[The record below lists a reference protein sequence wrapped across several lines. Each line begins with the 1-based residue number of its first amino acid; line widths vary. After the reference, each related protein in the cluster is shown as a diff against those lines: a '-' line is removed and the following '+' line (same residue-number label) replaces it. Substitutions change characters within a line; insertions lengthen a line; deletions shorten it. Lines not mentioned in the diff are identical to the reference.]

1 MHRIRRQILDLE
13 LPREKGATDL
23 ARRASRLF
31 QEKVVPGL
39 DKLFTQIAPGDQ
51 IIRIQ
56 RLEIDLD
63 YLSEGRFDTEF
74 VDVCLRQIEQ
84 QIKNSIADSVVLQD
98 QYQVAQFSVEEKT
111 QAVWSFFMQYGLM
124 PWYAA
129 DWSVALLTEKIQAL
143 PVDTFQQSIT
153 QFTQMSNALPSFWQR
168 LISQFSIDLSTKV
181 IETVFKLPPKAIH
194 AALNLHQSMRARPL
208 DIIQCKQ
215 FLLAIAVTADRTVF
229 QQPLSFTPLAAWVQT
244 YVEPMLT
251 PRRLTTE
258 SITPDKKDTA
268 KKSNHTTADSGMI
281 PQTKQDTGSPF
292 TAEKKITPLPE
303 PDKILIQ
310 HAGQVLLGPF
320 MPALFENLGLI
331 WTSDYQIPA
340 WRATYLLHYLATG
353 IDTPEEPALLLP
365 KILCGLDWD
374 APVPIDIGLT
384 TAEKNECENLLRALI
399 GHWPV
404 LKNTSPDGLRSG
416 FLQREGLL
424 YFSEGRQAWVVQIE
438 RTGLDLLLDHIPWS
452 FSAIK
457 HGWMEKMVMVEW

>member
-1 MHRIRRQILDLE
+1 
-13 LPREKGATDL
+13 
-23 ARRASRLF
+23 
-31 QEKVVPGL
+31 
-39 DKLFTQIAPGDQ
+39 
-51 IIRIQ
+51 
-56 RLEIDLD
+56 
-63 YLSEGRFDTEF
+63 
-74 VDVCLRQIEQ
+74 
-84 QIKNSIADSVVLQD
+84 
-98 QYQVAQFSVEEKT
+98 
-111 QAVWSFFMQYGLM
+111 
-124 PWYAA
+124 
-129 DWSVALLTEKIQAL
+129 
-143 PVDTFQQSIT
+143 
-153 QFTQMSNALPSFWQR
+153 
-168 LISQFSIDLSTKV
+168 
-181 IETVFKLPPKAIH
+181 
-194 AALNLHQSMRARPL
+194 
-208 DIIQCKQ
+208 
-215 FLLAIAVTADRTVF
+215 
-229 QQPLSFTPLAAWVQT
+229 
-244 YVEPMLT
+244 
-251 PRRLTTE
+251 
-258 SITPDKKDTA
+258 
-268 KKSNHTTADSGMI
+268 
-281 PQTKQDTGSPF
+281 
-292 TAEKKITPLPE
+292 
-303 PDKILIQ
+303 
-310 HAGQVLLGPF
+310 